1 MLGIWQ
7 IANRKRNKD
16 SMYSQSRICLLV
28 FIILFV
34 IYRND
39 FMLENANALLPNS
52 YDNNI
57 FIHNLI
63 IFNHKLVNL
72 DCSIWVTYS
81 VLNNG
86 VVIIMQT

>member
-16 SMYSQSRICLLV
+16 SMYSQSRICVLV

-52 YDNNI
+52 YYDKYLPEKQKITI
-57 FIHNLI
+57 FS
-63 IFNHKLVNL
+63 
-72 DCSIWVTYS
+72 SITLLS
-81 VLNNG
+81 SFIN
-86 VVIIMQT
+86 